1 MFVHE
6 RKETVGNYKAWVV
19 SWVFHCALIG
29 IAVMLRRTLSSCER
43 QSYKKRIQTEITK
56 KMERIVL
63 L

>member
-6 RKETVGNYKAWVV
+6 RKETVGNYKAWMV

-43 QSYKKRIQTEITK
+43 QSYKKK
-56 KMERIVL
+56 YKL
-63 L
+63 K